1 MLGSP
6 RCYIVKELG
15 VYNRNFIR
23 SNDYVRYIT
32 QLIYQSSGALVVKF
46 HACLDYCN
54 CVILVLVIKD
64 YSSVAVLSTK

>member
-1 MLGSP
+1 MLNTM
-6 RCYIVKELG
+6 L
-15 VYNRNFIR
+15 
-23 SNDYVRYIT
+23 NDYVRYIT

-54 CVILVLVIKD
+54 CVILVLVIKG